1 MSSCAASCAVDVRG
15 SVCEA
20 ARLQRVV
27 VSQCDAA
34 SATARAWAH
43 GVRLLDLCVDAQL
56 GTLLCAVCDFAGTRT
71 LAICV
76 PPLLEGAAVPLAD
89 DDAAVVDAHARL
101 QHALHCAPGVF
112 RLTLVRTCD
121 GRAVVVDCDVAARVG
136 DQPLRVDALRA
147 LRRDLVAGSY
157 DPAAFVRSCVKRTV
171 PALEGEQWRV
181 SVADNA
187 APLVRL
193 LRASG
198 LNQRFFGL
206 ARHYL
211 PRSTL
216 TDLDAPLLLHCVT
229 VVVKRALWQAWAAL
243 PRDGDAARFELA
255 VREAAADVLNKYL
268 LPWQAASTA
277 QPTSGAESDDEDL
290 TALLP
295 RTARGTPRHATLRAA
310 LVAHF
315 GDAVLAV
322 ESDERTSSSDDS
334 DAGSDTGSD
343 ADGSD
348 ADSSGS
354 GSSNNSGSSSGS
366 SSSSSSPATD
376 QSAHSVSKTTTSSG
390 ASDGSA
396 GARHVDPLRDVT
408 AAQLLQQLEQVAGVA
423 FNRMCLH
430 RVQCNLPFLSEHI
443 TVRPLHQAN
452 RLPSLRVPASSMY
465 ALVARAK
472 QLPDAD
478 VEALERNV
486 AMELAVLQSDVA
498 FVNARQQWRVQ
509 HLRGLVQLTH
519 ARLLTILG
527 RPSNEETLAAER
539 DLRAAEA
546 AAPAGEPE
554 IAFALASAEFDVSR
568 LAANS
573 SNMLRAIDRQ
583 HRAAERC
590 SELKPFI
597 DDKRCTVSDPTL
609 ISYFQDKLQRKSLL
623 PIDLGTL
630 NALVWHQDQTNK

>member
-268 LPWQAASTA
+268 LPWQTASTA
-277 QPTSGAESDDEDL
+277 QTDQRRRERRRGPHCVVAAHRARN
-290 TALLP
+290 TAS
-295 RTARGTPRHATLRAA
+295 RDTARRAGCPLWRRGA
-310 LVAHF
+310 RRRERRAHQQQ
-315 GDAVLAV
+315 
-322 ESDERTSSSDDS
+322 RRQRRRQRQRRRRRRQRRRRQRQWQQQQQRQQQWQQQQQQQQSSD
-334 DAGSDTGSD
+334 
-343 ADGSD
+343 
-348 ADSSGS
+348 
-354 GSSNNSGSSSGS
+354 
-366 SSSSSSPATD
+366 
-376 QSAHSVSKTTTSSG
+376 
-390 ASDGSA
+390 
-396 GARHVDPLRDVT
+396 
-408 AAQLLQQLEQVAGVA
+408 
-423 FNRMCLH
+423 
-430 RVQCNLPFLSEHI
+430 
-443 TVRPLHQAN
+443 
-452 RLPSLRVPASSMY
+452 
-465 ALVARAK
+465 
-472 QLPDAD
+472 
-478 VEALERNV
+478 
-486 AMELAVLQSDVA
+486 
-498 FVNARQQWRVQ
+498 
-509 HLRGLVQLTH
+509 
-519 ARLLTILG
+519 
-527 RPSNEETLAAER
+527 
-539 DLRAAEA
+539 
-546 AAPAGEPE
+546 
-554 IAFALASAEFDVSR
+554 
-568 LAANS
+568 
-573 SNMLRAIDRQ
+573 
-583 HRAAERC
+583 
-590 SELKPFI
+590 
-597 DDKRCTVSDPTL
+597 
-609 ISYFQDKLQRKSLL
+609 
-623 PIDLGTL
+623 
-630 NALVWHQDQTNK
+630 

>member
-1 MSSCAASCAVDVRG
+1 
-15 SVCEA
+15 
-20 ARLQRVV
+20 
-27 VSQCDAA
+27 
-34 SATARAWAH
+34 
-43 GVRLLDLCVDAQL
+43 LLDLCVDAQL
-56 GTLLCAVCDFAGTRT
+56 GTLLCSVCDFAGTRT

-76 PPLLEGAAVPLAD
+76 PPLLDGAAVPLAD
-89 DDAAVVDAHARL
+89 DDAAVVDAHERL
-101 QHALHCAPGVF
+101 QRALHCAPGVF
-112 RLTLVRTCD
+112 RLTLVRACD
-121 GRAVVVDCDVAARVG
+121 GRALVVDCDVAARVG
-136 DQPLRVDALRA
+136 DLPLRVDALRA
-147 LRRDLVAGSY
+147 LGKDLVAGSC
-157 DPAAFVRSCVKRTV
+157 DPAAFVRSCVKRAA
-171 PALEGEQWRV
+171 PALESEQWRV
-181 SVADNA
+181 SIAENA

-216 TDLDAPLLLHCVT
+216 TDLDSPLLLHCVT

-243 PRDGDAARFELA
+243 PRDDDAARFDLA

-268 LPWQAASTA
+268 LPWHTASTVQA
-277 QPTSGAESDDEDL
+277 TSGAESDDEDL

-322 ESDERTSSSDDS
+322 ESDERPSSNSSSSSSSDDS
-334 DAGSDTGSD
+334 DAGSDTGSGNGSD
-343 ADGSD
+343 ADGSG
-348 ADSSGS
+348 SGS
-354 GSSNNSGSSSGS
+354 GSSSNSHNSGS
-366 SSSSSSPATD
+366 SSSSVSSPATD
-376 QSAHSVSKTTTSSG
+376 QSAHSASKTTTSSGGG

-423 FNRMCLH
+423 FNRMFLH

-443 TVRPLHQAN
+443 TVRPLPQAN

-465 ALVARAK
+465 ALVARAR

-486 AMELAVLQSDVA
+486 AMELAVLQSDAA

-527 RPSNEETLAAER
+527 RPSKEEQLAAER
-539 DLRAAEA
+539 ELRAAEA

-568 LAANS
+568 LADNS

-597 DDKRCTVSDPTL
+597 DDKRCTVGDPTL
-609 ISYFQDKLQRKSLL
+609 IGYFQDKLQRKSLL

-630 NALVWHQDQTNK
+630 NALVSHHDHTNK